1 MQRPTKNDNGIAGVE
16 GRERGLGAGKRRE
29 KGARQ
34 EHSGIECWAEADA
47 ALAELGRL
55 ERTLEGIERRRT
67 AEMAQAEQRAAEES
81 QRLEAERERL
91 AGALEGFCR
100 RRGAELRRLNGHGRR
115 SRRLLFG
122 RVGYRASQAVVVRSE
137 TSALRA
143 LAGWGAGQQFLRTRT
158 ELDRETLRRFLAG
171 RQAKAVPGRSLEG
184 RLRRA
189 GIELERRDIWFYE
202 VDDEA
207 VERWS

>member
-1 MQRPTKNDNGIAGVE
+1 MRSPTSNENRIARVE
-16 GRERGLGAGKRRE
+16 PRERGLRAGKPGE
-29 KGARQ
+29 KQARLQ
-34 EHSGIECWAEADA
+34 DSRIECWAEADA
-47 ALAELGRL
+47 ALAELGQL
-55 ERTLEGIERRRT
+55 ERRLEGIEQRRS
-67 AEMAQAEQRAAEES
+67 AEVAQAEQRATEER
-81 QRLEAERERL
+81 QRLEAERARL

-100 RRGAELRRLNGHGRR
+100 RRGPELRRLNGHTRR

-158 ELDRETLRRFLAG
+158 ELDREALRRFLTG
-171 RQAKAVPGRSLEG
+171 RQSKEIPGRSLEG

-202 VDDEA
+202 VDGEA